1 MPMGHFLGLH
11 GLCYTLDEQSETSAP
26 GDAGKRRYRI
36 APMFMDRFLGPL
48 AAESPPEAVK
58 MIIIT
63 AIPADPCQ
71 FPTADLIN
79 KLSVANKQ
87 DYVHRHSFELH
98 LSSDIINPN
107 VTAVRAATAHQAKE

>member
-1 MPMGHFLGLH
+1 
-11 GLCYTLDEQSETSAP
+11 
-26 GDAGKRRYRI
+26 
-36 APMFMDRFLGPL
+36 MFMDRFLGPSI
-48 AAESPPEAVK
+48 AESPPAAVK

-87 DYVHRHSFELH
+87 DYAHRHSFELH
-98 LSSDIINPN
+98 LSSDIIDPN
-107 VTAVRAATAHQAKE
+107 VTAVRAATLQMAME